1 MRARTLFVSLVT
13 AMSIATGV
21 ASAGCSRNNIEAV
34 NLANEGDKSRNGN
47 IDDAISKYEQA
58 KQLDP
63 SNHRILWKLATAYQ
77 KKENWDK
84 VNETLGPATKLAP
97 DHANY
102 FYLKG
107 YALKQMA
114 VKGPT
119 QWKEAQDPLE
129 QAIKLDANYADPH
142 FELAEVM
149 LHLDDEKSALDHYT
163 KAIELKPDEIPFYG
177 PLIDLYVRLGF
188 IDEAEKVAREGLAYD
203 KGDVKGFQI
212 HVLLGFVLERKN
224 DIKGA
229 IKEYETAKKSCG
241 QCNEKGQNI
250 IFFNLGAA
258 YAKDSPPQK
267 SQANSN
273 LLSFQKT
280 VCRGGAAQRYADE
293 CTQAQEILKT
303 VGGTAGP

>member
-13 AMSIATGV
+13 AIAI
-21 ASAGCSRNNIEAV
+21 ASVGGGCSRNNIEAV

-58 KQLDP
+58 KTLDP

-77 KKENWDK
+77 KKENWEK
-84 VNETLGPATKLAP
+84 VNETLGPAIKLAP

-119 QWKEAQDPLE
+119 QWKEAQEPLE
-129 QAIKLDANYADPH
+129 TAIKLDPNYADPH
-142 FELAEVM
+142 FELAEVL
-149 LHLDDEKSALDHYT
+149 LHLDDEKGALDHYT

-177 PLIDLYVRLGF
+177 PLVDLYMRLNF
-188 IDEAEKVAREGLAYD
+188 VDEAEKVAREGINYD

-212 HVLLGFVLERKN
+212 HFLLGAVLTRKG
-224 DIKGA
+224 DTKGA
-229 IKEYETAKKSCG
+229 IKEFETAKKSCG
-241 QCNEKGQNI
+241 QCNDKGQNI
-250 IFFNLGAA
+250 VYYALGAA
-258 YAKDSPPQK
+258 YAADKPPQK
-267 SQANSN
+267 SQASSN

-280 VCRGGAAQRYADE
+280 VCRGGAAAHYADE

-303 VGGTAGP
+303 VGGQAGP